1 MAFLLLFSQ
10 SILAICQFE
19 LFTLLLQHCYIS
31 ECSAIMIND
40 MDISKNNT
48 DLWGVIASLT
58 CAVHCVA
65 VPALMLY
72 VGVEGNHTHHLVFDL
87 LMVCIGIYL
96 IVTSLLPTI
105 KATKN
110 VFLITAL
117 SLGIFFF
124 VISFFFQQSVSHILF
139 AIGGVSWAAAHAYKL
154 IYNSKLSRAD
164 S

>member
-1 MAFLLLFSQ
+1 MKTTMQITKKNS
-10 SILAICQFE
+10 
-19 LFTLLLQHCYIS
+19 
-31 ECSAIMIND
+31 
-40 MDISKNNT
+40 DI
-48 DLWGVIASLT
+48 WGIIASLV

-72 VGVEGNHTHHLVFDL
+72 VGVEGNHSHHLIFDL
-87 LMVCIGIYL
+87 VMVSVGIYL

-110 VFLITAL
+110 LFLIGAL

-124 VISFFFQQSVSHILF
+124 VISFFFQQNVSHILF

-154 IYNSKLSRAD
+154 IYKSRLTQHNS
-164 S
+164 